1 MSRPKTR
8 FRSADRESLACFP
21 IWHAICLLPSTVQAE
36 TSQGVPTSAVWLS
49 TTIREDTN
57 VLVLSRKL
65 GESICLNDNI
75 EVVVTA
81 IQGNRVSL
89 GIAAPKSIGI
99 RRGELLPA
107 ELAHVGRTESNVSG
121 VNEYPGTASLEPYIC
136 PPIEP
141 AALSAK

>member
-1 MSRPKTR
+1 
-8 FRSADRESLACFP
+8 
-21 IWHAICLLPSTVQAE
+21 
-36 TSQGVPTSAVWLS
+36 
-49 TTIREDTN
+49 

-99 RRGELLPA
+99 RRGELSLA
-107 ELAHVGRTESNVSG
+107 ELAHVGRTVSTASG
-121 VNEYPGTASLEPYIC
+121 GNKYPGTAPLKPLIC
-136 PPIEP
+136 PTIEP
-141 AALSAK
+141 AAPSAK